1 MQRKYHFN
9 FLSLFCAWGVC
20 VFSLSAQAKKESSRD
35 IAAEVDKLNWEGID
49 LSNDARYPA
58 AAEKFQKAITL
69 DDTRSA
75 RSYHNIGYT
84 YELAGDKNKALD
96 SYQKA
101 VTRNPQQTIT
111 WQSLGKLQYQMGLY
125 KDAVMSGENVL
136 KLDPR
141 NVPVQ
146 KWLPDAYAKLAE
158 QKIYDAR
165 NDLSGTASDNP
176 NCEARPDVI
185 AEVGTYFTAVGVIDK
200 RATAF
205 KYYIPHGALQSLAG
219 LYAEFHPLRELT
231 FRLNGHTPYFGVLQ
245 PNFFAGQENIE
256 VQYNFKNF
264 FFGAGILFTQLN
276 VADSIIEGETATYI
290 QNSDYTSLSDT
301 KFGLFLG
308 SQDELTY
315 FALKV
320 YPRYLFR
327 GPTSGPKSN
336 SLDTVKIDLEYRH
349 NLRLSLGSTID
360 ENQPI
365 SKGPFTDLI
374 FKMSIDEVYI
384 TEFKPVAGTDA
395 LGHFFG
401 VYDISLGMEFGK
413 LQRQFDKVGFTYGFL
428 LTERLYF
435 QDVKNTDTTGFGNGQ
450 GYFGFNT
457 SGMTSGNAFSSFRN
471 SSFIVTLF
479 AAQMFRNRYI
489 VREKIFFEA
498 TPGNERNHAVGVQL
512 SFGVRF

>member
-1 MQRKYHFN
+1 MRINHNFSFTQR
-9 FLSLFCAWGVC
+9 LFVLLLFAGA
-20 VFSLSAQAKKESSRD
+20 LGAQAQKESSRSL
-35 IAAEVDKLNWEGID
+35 AAEVDKLNWEGID
-49 LSNDARYPA
+49 LSNDARYSQ
-58 AAEKFQKAITL
+58 AAERFQKAITL
-69 DDTRSA
+69 DDTRAA

-101 VTRNPQQTIT
+101 VARNPQQTIT

-136 KLDPR
+136 KLDPK

-158 QKIYDAR
+158 QKMYDAR
-165 NDLSGTASDNP
+165 NDLSGTPEDNP

-185 AEVGTYFTAVGVIDK
+185 AEIGAHFTAIGVIDK
-200 RATAF
+200 RATALS
-205 KYYIPHGALQSLAG
+205 YYQPQGLARSVAG
-219 LYAEFHPLRELT
+219 MYAEFHPLRELS
-231 FRLNGHTPYFGVLQ
+231 FRLDGKTPYFGVLQ

-256 VQYNFKNF
+256 VQYNFKKF

-276 VADSIIEGETATYI
+276 IDNSIVPGETTSFV
-290 QNSDYTSLSDT
+290 QNTEYTTLSDT
-301 KFGLFLG
+301 KFGLFIG
-308 SQDELTY
+308 SQDALTY

-327 GPTSGPKSN
+327 GPISGPKGN

-365 SKGPFTDLI
+365 SKGPFTDFI
-374 FKMSIDEVYI
+374 FKVSIDEIYL
-384 TEFKPVAGTDA
+384 TEFKPVSGTDA
-395 LGHFFG
+395 LGHYFG
-401 VYDISLGMEFGK
+401 TYDISMGMEFGK
-413 LQRQFDKVGFTYGFL
+413 LQRAFDKIGFTYGFL

-435 QDVKNTDTTGFGNGQ
+435 QNIMNTDTTSFGNGQ

-457 SGMTSGNAFSSFRN
+457 QDLTSGNPFSSFRN
-471 SSFIVTLF
+471 SSFIITLF
-479 AAQMFRNRYI
+479 SAQMFRNRYI
-489 VREKIFFEA
+489 LREKIFFES
-498 TPGNERNHAVGVQL
+498 TPGNERSHALGVQIA
-512 SFGVRF
+512 FGLRF